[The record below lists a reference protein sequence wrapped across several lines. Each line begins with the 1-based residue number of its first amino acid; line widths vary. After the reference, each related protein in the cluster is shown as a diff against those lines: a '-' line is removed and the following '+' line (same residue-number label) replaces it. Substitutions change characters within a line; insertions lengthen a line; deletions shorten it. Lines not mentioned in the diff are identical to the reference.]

1 MKIPSL
7 FRALGAPTVLALS
20 LAACAH
26 TTGSTPGNNIF
37 AHAPDWV
44 RQGGHGVHDAKN
56 GDFFYGVGASQGIQN
71 IPLAI
76 EDANLRARAAL
87 AAEFD
92 TYVSRLSRDY
102 QRSLGG
108 GPGLRQNDESQGIE
122 VPLEGFTRMEVKGSS
137 IVDHWQDPKTG
148 TIFALAQIDLKQYAK
163 DLQGYRQM
171 GEEQKQSIL
180 KDMKNAFDELHARE
194 AQKN

>member
-7 FRALGAPTVLALS
+7 FRALSAPAIFALS

-26 TTGSTPGNNIF
+26 TSGSTPGNDIF
-37 AHAPDWV
+37 AHAPAWV
-44 RQGGHGVHDAKN
+44 RQGGHGSLDLKSGAV
-56 GDFFYGVGASQGIQN
+56 FYGVGASQGIQN

-76 EDANLRARAAL
+76 DDANLRARASL
-87 AAEFD
+87 AAEFN

-108 GPGLRQNDESQGIE
+108 GNGLKNNDESQGIE
-122 VPLEGFTRMEVKGSS
+122 VPLEGFTRMEVKGST

-163 DLQGYRQM
+163 DLQGYHQM

>member
-1 MKIPSL
+1 MKIPSFL
-7 FRALGAPTVLALS
+7 RALVAPAILALS
-20 LAACAH
+20 LTACAH

-37 AHAPDWV
+37 AQAPAWV
-44 RQGGHGVHDAKN
+44 RQGGHGSLDLKGRAV
-56 GDFFYGVGASQGIQN
+56 FYGVGASQGVQN

-76 EDANLRARAAL
+76 EDANLRARAAI

-92 TYVSRLSRDY
+92 TYISRLSRDY
-102 QRSLGG
+102 QRSLGAAK
-108 GPGLRQNDESQGIE
+108 GLEQNDESQGIE
-122 VPLEGFTRMEVKGSS
+122 VPLEGFTRMEVKGST

-163 DLQGYRQM
+163 DLQGYHQM
-171 GEEQKQSIL
+171 DEEQKQSIL
-180 KDMKNAFDELHARE
+180 KDMNHAFEELHKRE

>member
-7 FRALGAPTVLALS
+7 LRALGASAVLALS

-26 TTGSTPGNNIF
+26 TTGSTPGNDIF
-37 AHAPDWV
+37 AHAPAWV
-44 RQGGHGVHDAKN
+44 RQGGHGVLDAKN
-56 GDFFYGVGASQGIQN
+56 GAFFYGVGASQGIQN

-87 AAEFD
+87 AAEFH

-102 QRSLGG
+102 QRSLGAG
-108 GPGLRQNDESQGIE
+108 KGLEQNDESQGIE

-163 DLQGYRQM
+163 DLQGYHQM

>member
-7 FRALGAPTVLALS
+7 LRALGASAVLALS

-26 TTGSTPGNNIF
+26 TTGSTPGNDIF
-37 AHAPDWV
+37 AHAPAWV
-44 RQGGHGVHDAKN
+44 RQGGHGVLDAKN
-56 GDFFYGVGASQGIQN
+56 GAFFYGVGASQGIQN

-87 AAEFD
+87 AAEFH

-102 QRSLGG
+102 QRSLGAG
-108 GPGLRQNDESQGIE
+108 KGLEQNDESQGIE

-148 TIFALAQIDLKQYAK
+148 TIFALAEVDMAQFKKDLK
-163 DLQGYRQM
+163 GYRQM
-171 GEEQKQSIL
+171 DESLKKSIL
-180 KDMKNAFDELHARE
+180 EDMKNAFDKLHARE

>member
-1 MKIPSL
+1 MKTLSL
-7 FRALGAPTVLALS
+7 LRALSAPTLFALS

-37 AHAPDWV
+37 AHAPAWV
-44 RQGGHGVHDAKN
+44 RQGGHGTLDTKAGSV
-56 GDFFYGVGASQGIQN
+56 FYGVGASQGIQN

-76 EDANLRARAAL
+76 EDANLRARASL

-102 QRSLGG
+102 QRSLGAG
-108 GPGLRQNDESQGIE
+108 NGLNKNDETQGIE
-122 VPLEGFTRMEVKGSS
+122 IPLEGFTKMEVKGST
-137 IVDHWQDPKTG
+137 IVDHWQDPKSG
-148 TIFALAQIDLKQYAK
+148 TIFSLAKIDLAQYSKDLK
-163 DLQGYRQM
+163 GYHQM
-171 GEEQKQSIL
+171 GEEQKKSIL
-180 KDMKNAFDELHARE
+180 KDMNHAFDELHKRE